1 MAEELE
7 TKVEETVVAENT
19 ESTENKRENNVGKC
33 KICIYCRF

>member
-19 ESTENKRENNVGKC
+19 ESTENKRENN
-33 KICIYCRF
+33 ILIQQLIYIK